1 MAKKQSKFAGLFDD
15 RLDKMPAAADRNEGH
30 LPAPLGRPRRG
41 KRSNPD
47 YRPVQVLLRKDTTKQ
62 ARRILTDLD
71 NGQDVSQLVQKLLE
85 DWIAKHV
92 ST

>member
-15 RLDKMPAAADRNEGH
+15 RLDKMPAAADRNEGP
-30 LPAPLGRPRRG
+30 LPAPLGRPRCG

-47 YRPVQVLLRKDTTKQ
+47 YRPVQVLLRKETTKQ

-71 NGQDVSQLVQKLLE
+71 NGQDVSQLVQQLLE
-85 DWIAKHV
+85 DWIAKQA
-92 ST
+92 SA